1 MPYILVSWLKK
12 NPNWNLDDID
22 EEPHQSLY
30 FLDILSFGKGVSWSG
45 ILIWKVVI
53 VEVLLLQISIFSSY

>member
-30 FLDILSFGKGVSWSG
+30 FLDIVSFGKGVAYSG

-53 VEVLLLQISIFSSY
+53 VRFVVTNIYFF

>member
-22 EEPHQSLY
+22 DEPHRSLY
-30 FLDILSFGKGVSWSG
+30 FLDIVSFGKGVSWSG

-53 VEVLLLQISIFSSY
+53 VQVLLLQISIFSSY